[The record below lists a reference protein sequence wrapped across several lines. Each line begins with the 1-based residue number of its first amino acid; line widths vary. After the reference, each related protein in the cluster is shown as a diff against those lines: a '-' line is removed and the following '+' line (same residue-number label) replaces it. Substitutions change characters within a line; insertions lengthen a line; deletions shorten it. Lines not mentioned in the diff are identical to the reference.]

1 MPIRFGQM
9 TLRTSELL
17 PGTAQASLDPLPLGI
32 PLPKPHR
39 RLWRLDTS
47 ALDPRLD
54 KFSKS
59 NPVRRTFAKM
69 RPTTSG
75 VKLHT
80 QLRG

>member
-1 MPIRFGQM
+1 MLNL
-9 TLRTSELL
+9 TLNLTLTL
-17 PGTAQASLDPLPLGI
+17 VLTLTQTLTLDF
-32 PLPKPHR
+32 
-39 RLWRLDTS
+39 TS

-80 QLRG
+80 QLSCGLAVV